1 MAATEW
7 ACSCS
12 RVTRCETAHP
22 LCSSALSR
30 LRAATRVAASRRVA
44 LQRNVRAHRQLVK
57 HVRSALLD
65 PARHHSVGLGLDM
78 GRGEPRDVQHQAHN
92 SAAGN
97 LSVVISG
104 PRRKIDTE
112 IPQGDSIVKRFRL
125 LLNRNQS

>member
-1 MAATEW
+1 MYGRYW
-7 ACSCS
+7 MGVQLQS
-12 RVTRCETAHP
+12 RHP
-22 LCSSALSR
+22 LRNGASAL
-30 LRAATRVAASRRVA
+30 LVGFIAAPRVAARNRAASRRVASRRIA

-57 HVRSALLD
+57 LVRSALLD

-78 GRGEPRDVQHQAHN
+78 GRGEPRDDQHQAHN

-112 IPQGDSIVKRFRL
+112 MPQRRK
-125 LLNRNQS
+125 QYC